1 MCVFLLSVDFHQ
13 NCDKFYPC
21 NNSAWSAVSET
32 HRWVSLVLLEPNFDE
47 KQSVMGQSQ
56 AREGGQSFKM
66 IAGAFSFS
74 ANYFFSYV
82 LSPLKLDPRLSVKA
96 SGEGL
101 EHRAQRCQ
109 ILGS

>member
-1 MCVFLLSVDFHQ
+1 
-13 NCDKFYPC
+13 
-21 NNSAWSAVSET
+21 
-32 HRWVSLVLLEPNFDE
+32 
-47 KQSVMGQSQ
+47 
-56 AREGGQSFKM
+56 M

-82 LSPLKLDPRLSVKA
+82 LSPLKLDPRLSITA

>member
-1 MCVFLLSVDFHQ
+1 
-13 NCDKFYPC
+13 
-21 NNSAWSAVSET
+21 
-32 HRWVSLVLLEPNFDE
+32 
-47 KQSVMGQSQ
+47 
-56 AREGGQSFKM
+56 M

-101 EHRAQRCQ
+101 EHRAKGVKFLAPSGDNFLETKAFNLQKTSF
-109 ILGS
+109 LKNNLFLKL